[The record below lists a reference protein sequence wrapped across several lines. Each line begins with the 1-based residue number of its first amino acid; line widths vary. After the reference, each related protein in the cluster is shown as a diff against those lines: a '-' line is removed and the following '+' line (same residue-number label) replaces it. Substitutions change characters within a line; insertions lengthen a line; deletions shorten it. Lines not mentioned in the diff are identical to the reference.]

1 MQTDS
6 AAHLKGTFFMTDLQ
20 RKVELIRS
28 IQSLQLPETL
38 VHALDDAQ
46 QARAVIEA
54 VDGLQHLVEQ
64 WN

>member
-1 MQTDS
+1 
-6 AAHLKGTFFMTDLQ
+6 MTDLQ
-20 RKVELIRS
+20 HKVELIRS

-38 VHALDDAQ
+38 VHALDDEQ

>member
-1 MQTDS
+1 
-6 AAHLKGTFFMTDLQ
+6 MTDLQ
-20 RKVELIRS
+20 HKVKLIRS

-38 VHALDDAQ
+38 VHALDNAQ

-54 VDGLQHLVEQ
+54 IDGLQHLVEQ